1 MEAPSSS
8 GMHWILCTAP
18 ASSTWI
24 PMSSDCNASTT
35 GWDVRGTPRWCA
47 QCQAV
52 NTIISWVVN
61 EANWIWKWLR
71 GSKYRPAKSPQ
82 QSLSGVRLCFEGLH
96 AMLRLIVQALGGL
109 RETKGWLGSETGKGT
124 EVKIKPQLSAP
135 LMAAPC
141 WFLSLPMLQLFPP
154 RAFCFFLC
162 HSSSSCGRIFFFN
175 IVQLN
180 LFHHQQI
187 FSLSHGF
194 VKRLLLKMYFY
205 SDASFCLKK

>member
-71 GSKYRPAKSPQ
+71 GSKYRPAKSPY

-96 AMLRLIVQALGGL
+96 TMLRLIVQALGGL
-109 RETKGWLGSETGKGT
+109 RETRGWLGSETGKGT

-135 LMAAPC
+135 LMAAPR

-154 RAFCFFLC
+154 HSGFLLLFMSFFIVLWKD
-162 HSSSSCGRIFFFN
+162 FFFN

-180 LFHHQQI
+180 LFHQQI
-187 FSLSHGF
+187 FLFPMDSLKGF
-194 VKRLLLKMYFY
+194 FWRCISIQMQAFV
-205 SDASFCLKK
+205 